1 MAFSDHMKVLLG
13 VDSKGFNNGLAKAE
27 QRATGFGKMMKSKV
41 LPLLG
46 AAAFARTAK
55 GVMNFGA
62 SIGDLS
68 KRLGVNAEFLQKFQ
82 FAAEQSGVKSE
93 GASIALQRFARRT
106 AEARET
112 GGALK
117 EELDKL
123 GISLTDS
130 GGAAK
135 TTEDLFSEFAQK
147 LTEIQDPSEKLRVAF
162 KFLDTEGVALTQMF
176 QAGGKT
182 LEEFGKDAEDLGL
195 VMSNS
200 TIKSLQDADATLL
213 RTGRQFKVIL
223 ASALRPFTKHLDTA
237 TAALG
242 GIIRI
247 LQKFSGVIKT
257 GTAALVSYV
266 VVVKSLKIASAAAAA
281 VQSLSV
287 ATATLGRTM
296 KVLRIAAVALA
307 MGNFSKA
314 AKAATVAMRAF
325 SVAVA
330 ANPIGLT
337 VAAVAALVTGLV
349 LLTSRADDAKNKIQE
364 LEKQKLAQLKTN
376 LLQLRKASQDTQ
388 LEIIKLKQELLALQ
402 GTGEETKIPLA
413 EQLNLANQEVSML
426 IRKLETLRNNEK
438 AFLETNLAMQQHK
451 LDLMQQE
458 GATKDQTLQTE
469 RNIEALKSRLTT
481 INKQELEIQIQ
492 LENSKKQ
499 QQALEQQLADQQ
511 TLRKNGL
518 LEIVNGLSDEE
529 LALRRNK
536 EIIEAFAEGQDKA
549 VAAVKKRHEFE
560 DKVVASIKDG
570 KLTAEQ
576 AIELANKR
584 LATDAAVAAINANI
598 EGNMKDQNFARAGAV
613 DQLQNHL
620 LPKLD
625 DENTLHKDAKTLLE
639 AQLKLL
645 ALEAQGQDNAAAALR
660 AKILVMQNV
669 KNMANQLGIK
679 EKEAIPILLRKN
691 RLERDVALKKNAAK
705 AAEIQKNAVEM
716 QANRDLKDA
725 IDAKDRQRIRRA
737 KEIQR
742 KEDRIS
748 ELQATNSKMADKEIA
763 KLQTFKERTLSLILD
778 DQTKTDLQKLSKERI
793 KIEGNHGAQM
803 AALQARLAEIAKA
816 ERNANDARQQAAEAA
831 RVQAQDGQRMVIDAA
846 AKGILD
852 ANAAGAK
859 VLENIDATNDAAVN
873 ALTNTGDAIVDAI
886 KDLVPDDNEPKGRN
900 NPDSQSQDIKIEMKG
915 LHDDLLN
922 RLNDFASNLGTTLG
936 DINVEVEFPEN
947 AFNINNEIQID
958 LSAEDIATETTL
970 TEISNI
976 LDGKFVN
983 Q

>member
-1 MAFSDHMKVLLG
+1 M
-13 VDSKGFNNGLAKAE
+13 
-27 QRATGFGKMMKSKV
+27 
-41 LPLLG
+41 
-46 AAAFARTAK
+46 
-55 GVMNFGA
+55 
-62 SIGDLS
+62 
-68 KRLGVNAEFLQKFQ
+68 
-82 FAAEQSGVKSE
+82 
-93 GASIALQRFARRT
+93 
-106 AEARET
+106 
-112 GGALK
+112 
-117 EELDKL
+117 
-123 GISLTDS
+123 
-130 GGAAK
+130 
-135 TTEDLFSEFAQK
+135 
-147 LTEIQDPSEKLRVAF
+147 
-162 KFLDTEGVALTQMF
+162 
-176 QAGGKT
+176 
-182 LEEFGKDAEDLGL
+182 
-195 VMSNS
+195 
-200 TIKSLQDADATLL
+200 L

-266 VVVKSLKIASAAAAA
+266 VVVKSLKIATAAAAA

>member
-1 MAFSDHMKVLLG
+1 M
-13 VDSKGFNNGLAKAE
+13 
-27 QRATGFGKMMKSKV
+27 
-41 LPLLG
+41 
-46 AAAFARTAK
+46 
-55 GVMNFGA
+55 
-62 SIGDLS
+62 
-68 KRLGVNAEFLQKFQ
+68 QKFQ

-135 TTEDLFSEFAQK
+135 TTEDLFTEFGQK

-182 LEEFGKDAEDLGL
+182 LEEFGREAEDLGL

-266 VVVKSLKIASAAAAA
+266 VVVKSLKIATAAAAA

-560 DKVVASIKDG
+560 D
-570 KLTAEQ
+570 
-576 AIELANKR
+576 
-584 LATDAAVAAINANI
+584 
-598 EGNMKDQNFARAGAV
+598 
-613 DQLQNHL
+613 
-620 LPKLD
+620 
-625 DENTLHKDAKTLLE
+625 
-639 AQLKLL
+639 
-645 ALEAQGQDNAAAALR
+645 
-660 AKILVMQNV
+660 
-669 KNMANQLGIK
+669 
-679 EKEAIPILLRKN
+679 
-691 RLERDVALKKNAAK
+691 
-705 AAEIQKNAVEM
+705 
-716 QANRDLKDA
+716 
-725 IDAKDRQRIRRA
+725 
-737 KEIQR
+737 
-742 KEDRIS
+742 
-748 ELQATNSKMADKEIA
+748 
-763 KLQTFKERTLSLILD
+763 
-778 DQTKTDLQKLSKERI
+778 
-793 KIEGNHGAQM
+793 
-803 AALQARLAEIAKA
+803 
-816 ERNANDARQQAAEAA
+816 
-831 RVQAQDGQRMVIDAA
+831 
-846 AKGILD
+846 
-852 ANAAGAK
+852 
-859 VLENIDATNDAAVN
+859 
-873 ALTNTGDAIVDAI
+873 
-886 KDLVPDDNEPKGRN
+886 
-900 NPDSQSQDIKIEMKG
+900 
-915 LHDDLLN
+915 
-922 RLNDFASNLGTTLG
+922 
-936 DINVEVEFPEN
+936 
-947 AFNINNEIQID
+947 
-958 LSAEDIATETTL
+958 
-970 TEISNI
+970 
-976 LDGKFVN
+976 
-983 Q
+983 

>member
-27 QRATGFGKMMKSKV
+27 SRATGFGKVMKSKV

-68 KRLGVNAEFLQKFQ
+68 TRLGVNAEFLQKFQ
-82 FAAEQSGVKSE
+82 YAAEQSGVKSE

-130 GGAAK
+130 GGAARS
-135 TTEDLFSEFAQK
+135 TEELFTEFGQK
-147 LTEIQDPSEKLRVAF
+147 LSEMQDPSEKLRVAF

-176 QAGGKT
+176 QQGGKT
-182 LEEFGKDAEDLGL
+182 LQEYGQEAESLGL

-213 RTGRQFKVIL
+213 QTGRQFKVML
-223 ASALRPFTKHLDTA
+223 ASALQPFTKHLDTA
-237 TAALG
+237 TAAIG
-242 GIIRI
+242 GIINI
-247 LQKFSGVIKT
+247 LQRFGGVIKA
-257 GTAALVSYV
+257 GTAAVVSYV
-266 VVVKSLKIASAAAAA
+266 VVIKSLRIASAAATA
-281 VQSLSV
+281 VQSLAV

-330 ANPIGLT
+330 ANPIGIT

-349 LLTSRADDAKNKIQE
+349 LLTSRADDAKKKVQE
-364 LEKQKLAQLKTN
+364 LEKQKLAQLRTSMIN
-376 LLQLRKASQDTQ
+376 LKQASQDTQ

-402 GTGEETKIPLA
+402 GAGAEMKLPLA
-413 EQLNLANQEVSML
+413 EQLNLANQEVSTL
-426 IRKLETLRNNEK
+426 IRKLKELRDNEK
-438 AFLETNLAMQQHK
+438 AFLEVNLAMQEHK
-451 LDLMQQE
+451 LQLLKQE
-458 GATKDQTLQTE
+458 GASKVEQLQTE
-469 RNIEALKSRLTT
+469 KNIETLNNRIQGIIKR
-481 INKQELEIQIQ
+481 ELELQIQI
-492 LENSKKQ
+492 ENAKRGQKT
-499 QQALEQQLADQQ
+499 LEQQLADEQ
-511 TLRKNGL
+511 TLRQNGL

-536 EIIEAFAEGQDKA
+536 EILEAFAQGQDKA
-549 VAAVKKRHEFE
+549 VEAVKKRHEFE
-560 DKVVASIKDG
+560 DKVVATMKEG

-576 AIELANKR
+576 AIQMAGQRVAL
-584 LATDAAVAAINANI
+584 DAAVNAINANI
-598 EGNMKDQNFARAGAV
+598 EGNMKDQNLARGGAV
-613 DQLQNHL
+613 NQLQNHL

-625 DENTLHKDAKTLLE
+625 DENTLHKDAKQLLQD
-639 AQLKLL
+639 QLNLL
-645 ALEAQGQDNAAAALR
+645 QLEAQGQFDAANALR
-660 AKILVMQNV
+660 AKIQVMQDV

-691 RLERDVALKKNAAK
+691 NLERDVALKKNAAK

-725 IDAKDRQRIRRA
+725 VDAKDRQRIKRA
-737 KEIQR
+737 REIQK
-742 KEDRIS
+742 KENRIK
-748 ELQATNSKMADKEIA
+748 ELQGTNSKIADKEIA
-763 KLQTFKERTLSLILD
+763 KLETFKERTLSLVLD
-778 DQTKTDLQKLSKERI
+778 DQTKSDLALLDQERI
-793 KIEGNHGAQM
+793 EIGDTHDANM
-803 AALQARLAEIAKA
+803 VALQGRLDEINKAEIDA
-816 ERNANDARQQAAEAA
+816 NANRQQAAADGQK
-831 RVQAQDGQRMVIDAA
+831 QAQDGQQMVNDAA
-846 AKGILD
+846 AQGIKD

-859 VLENIDATNDAAVN
+859 VLEGIDASNDAAVD
-873 ALTNTGDAIVDAI
+873 ALLDAGDAIVDAI
-886 KDLVPDDNEPKGRN
+886 KDLKPDEETKRPESDSEQRT
-900 NPDSQSQDIKIEMKG
+900 PDIRVEMQE
-915 LHDDLLN
+915 LHSDLIN
-922 RLNDFASNLGTTLG
+922 KLNDFANNLGSTLG

-947 AFNINNEIQID
+947 AFTINNEITID

-970 TEISNI
+970 TNIENI

>member
-1 MAFSDHMKVLLG
+1 
-13 VDSKGFNNGLAKAE
+13 
-27 QRATGFGKMMKSKV
+27 
-41 LPLLG
+41 
-46 AAAFARTAK
+46 
-55 GVMNFGA
+55 
-62 SIGDLS
+62 
-68 KRLGVNAEFLQKFQ
+68 
-82 FAAEQSGVKSE
+82 
-93 GASIALQRFARRT
+93 
-106 AEARET
+106 
-112 GGALK
+112 
-117 EELDKL
+117 
-123 GISLTDS
+123 
-130 GGAAK
+130 
-135 TTEDLFSEFAQK
+135 
-147 LTEIQDPSEKLRVAF
+147 
-162 KFLDTEGVALTQMF
+162 
-176 QAGGKT
+176 
-182 LEEFGKDAEDLGL
+182 
-195 VMSNS
+195 
-200 TIKSLQDADATLL
+200 
-213 RTGRQFKVIL
+213 
-223 ASALRPFTKHLDTA
+223 
-237 TAALG
+237 
-242 GIIRI
+242 
-247 LQKFSGVIKT
+247 
-257 GTAALVSYV
+257 
-266 VVVKSLKIASAAAAA
+266 
-281 VQSLSV
+281 
-287 ATATLGRTM
+287 
-296 KVLRIAAVALA
+296 
-307 MGNFSKA
+307 
-314 AKAATVAMRAF
+314 
-325 SVAVA
+325 
-330 ANPIGLT
+330 
-337 VAAVAALVTGLV
+337 
-349 LLTSRADDAKNKIQE
+349 
-364 LEKQKLAQLKTN
+364 
-376 LLQLRKASQDTQ
+376 
-388 LEIIKLKQELLALQ
+388 
-402 GTGEETKIPLA
+402 
-413 EQLNLANQEVSML
+413 
-426 IRKLETLRNNEK
+426 
-438 AFLETNLAMQQHK
+438 
-451 LDLMQQE
+451 
-458 GATKDQTLQTE
+458 
-469 RNIEALKSRLTT
+469 
-481 INKQELEIQIQ
+481 
-492 LENSKKQ
+492 
-499 QQALEQQLADQQ
+499 
-511 TLRKNGL
+511 
-518 LEIVNGLSDEE
+518 
-529 LALRRNK
+529 
-536 EIIEAFAEGQDKA
+536 
-549 VAAVKKRHEFE
+549 
-560 DKVVASIKDG
+560 
-570 KLTAEQ
+570 
-576 AIELANKR
+576 
-584 LATDAAVAAINANI
+584 
-598 EGNMKDQNFARAGAV
+598 MKDQNFARAGAV

-846 AKGILD
+846 AKGIQD

-859 VLENIDATNDAAVN
+859 VLENIDTTNDAAVD
-873 ALTNTGDAIVDAI
+873 ALSNTGAAIVDAI

-900 NPDSQSQDIKIEMKG
+900 NPDSQSQDIKIEMKE